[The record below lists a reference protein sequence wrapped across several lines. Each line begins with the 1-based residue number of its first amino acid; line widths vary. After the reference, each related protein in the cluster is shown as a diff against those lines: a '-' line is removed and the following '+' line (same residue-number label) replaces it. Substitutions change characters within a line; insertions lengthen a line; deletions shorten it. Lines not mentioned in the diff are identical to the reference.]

1 MKMQS
6 KKDSSGYVRIVLCSL
21 VVALLGGTASL
32 GATEPDAL
40 AKQIERNLSRIQ
52 RGIATGPSRAEKDM
66 LATRKLLAQ
75 LKEAAP
81 NHAKLAPLEKK
92 AADLTKKLEKRLGRP
107 VGGSAPKEET
117 KPAAA
122 PKPAAPSNLPSSVV
136 RSLKQMDTAL
146 NAVVTA
152 LEKNRLQT
160 AGTKL
165 KQAQKL
171 MAEIQKRYGKKIPAG
186 DATMKAA
193 TERLAAIGAKFIQA
207 ESAAAASAA
216 AAAEIEQLK
225 EAQSREW
232 IDKFS
237 PFFDSDTGQ
246 RLLIGAAFHRA
257 SEAEKEKCLQAFA
270 KANELMAAYQKAEFP
285 HGKTGE
291 LVTLQQSLAG
301 TLKIHNEGAARAR
314 QEEACQPWVDKLRPY
329 ADVGAGSQKY
339 LVTGVTLSESDIQNR
354 AALLKEAQTL
364 WSEYEKAEFP
374 LGKTARLLDLEE
386 TMQKRFKEMPEDL
399 RRSRTLVSGDIEKEF
414 DRILSYLAQDTGW
427 KNDKTKKPNIV
438 MERDVTPLQKAI
450 DRYAGTVDAGD
461 AKLATLKQKLAQVK
475 QQDRNNRAMRAERT
489 FMNPDRFKGDGIDE
503 LRQKAEEI
511 VKEKS
516 SDGKALRITLPAEAW
531 KEESVIEWTDTS
543 HTQLRHRVTRSMTA
557 QAAAKAAD
565 GKVYLHGVHLAN
577 NRQSD
582 GSWGPLHGHIM
593 WSDWMAEPN
602 VNKEPPAP

>member
-1 MKMQS
+1 MRS
-6 KKDSSGYVRIVLCSL
+6 KRNSSRYAWIVLSAL
-21 VVALLGGTASL
+21 AVVLFGGNVLLRA
-32 GATEPDAL
+32 AEPDDL
-40 AKQIERNLSRIQ
+40 AKQITKNLSSVQRRIVT
-52 RGIATGPSRAEKDM
+52 APSRAEKE
-66 LATRKLLAQ
+66 LLEARKLLAQ
-75 LKEAAP
+75 LKKAAP
-81 NHAKLAPLEKK
+81 DHAKLAPLEKK

-107 VGGSAPKEET
+107 VGGSAAKEET

-122 PKPAAPSNLPSSVV
+122 PRPAAPSNLPSSVV

-165 KQAQKL
+165 KQAQKV
-171 MAEIQKRYGKKIPAG
+171 MAEIQKRYGRKIPAG

-193 TERLAAIGAKFIQA
+193 TERLAAIGAKFTQA
-207 ESAAAASAA
+207 ESAASASAA
-216 AAAEIEQLK
+216 AAKATMQQK
-225 EAQSREW
+225 EAQSNEW
-232 IDKFS
+232 MDKFH
-237 PFFDSDTGQ
+237 PFFDSKTDQ
-246 RLLIGAAFHRA
+246 YLLIGAAFNRA
-257 SEAEKEKCLQAFA
+257 SEAEQEKCRQAFA
-270 KANELMAAYQKAEFP
+270 KANELMAVYKKTEFP
-285 HGKTGE
+285 LGKTQE
-291 LVTLQQSLAG
+291 LTSMERSLTG
-301 TLKIHNEGAARAR
+301 TLAIHNEGAARAQ
-314 QEEACQPWVDKLRPY
+314 QEEACQPWVDRLRPY

-339 LVTGVTLSESDIQNR
+339 LVSGVTLSESDIQNR

-414 DRILSYLAQDTGW
+414 DRILSYLTRDTGW
-427 KNDKTKKPNIV
+427 KSDKTKKPNIV

-450 DRYAGTVDAGD
+450 ERYAGTVDAGD

-475 QQDRNNRAMRAERT
+475 QQDQNNRAMRAERT
-489 FMNPDRFKGDGIDE
+489 FMNPGRFKGDGIDE

-531 KEESVIEWTDTS
+531 KEESVVEWTDTS

-602 VNKEPPAP
+602 VNKEPPTP